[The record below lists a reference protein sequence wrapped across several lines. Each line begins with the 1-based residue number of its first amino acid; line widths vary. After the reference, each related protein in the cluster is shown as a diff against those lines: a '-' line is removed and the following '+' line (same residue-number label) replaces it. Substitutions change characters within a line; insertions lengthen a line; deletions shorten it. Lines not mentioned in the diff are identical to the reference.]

1 MVDSKHEA
9 SETNGRPAKPL
20 VLVVD
25 DEAGVRK
32 ALERYLASIG
42 YAVAVAADG
51 VEGLRLAE
59 ALRPTVILTDVRM
72 PVMDGHGLLRRLNE
86 LGRNSSVVLMSGSG
100 TIDDA
105 IGAIRHGAVD
115 YLKKPWTLD
124 ELARVINRARE
135 LAESLDQ
142 IGHERRAPGAPASHR
157 FRTGTGMP
165 AAAGASP
172 GATAEVEGAPAAI
185 AIDGVAVVERVVER
199 ATRDRELPAAP
210 VAFTRPGSL
219 DAGALRAA
227 FPIRL
232 DALTALVDRIC
243 RFSEARSL
251 AMRGIA
257 EVADGELGLDPLRC
271 QHAGMLFDVGAMCLL
286 SAIDDTLVKAGA
298 PIADVPKMR
307 AAIDARHPLVG
318 SLILE
323 SWGVDA
329 ELVNLTHDHHATALP
344 SSTPALWCAAALGGA
359 LAVHLTGFGDP
370 LGENGLTSDM
380 LARCAYRMG
389 VGDTTLRRLTQSLVS
404 EANRIWND
412 G

>member
-1 MVDSKHEA
+1 MADSKHEG

-25 DEAGVRK
+25 DEPGVRK
-32 ALERYLASIG
+32 ALERYLGSIG
-42 YAVAVAADG
+42 YIVAAAADG
-51 VEGLRLAE
+51 VEGLRMAE
-59 ALRPTVILTDVRM
+59 ALKPTVILTDVRM

-115 YLKKPWTLD
+115 YLKKPWTLE
-124 ELARVINRARE
+124 ELARVVNRARD

-142 IGHERRAPGAPASHR
+142 IAHEHRVPGAPATHR
-157 FRTGTGMP
+157 VRTGTGTP
-165 AAAGASP
+165 AAGGGGGVAPAGP
-172 GATAEVEGAPAAI
+172 PEVEGPPP
-185 AIDGVAVVERVVER
+185 IDGVAIVERVVER

-257 EVADGELGLDPLRC
+257 EVADGELGLEPLRC

-323 SWGVDA
+323 TWGIDA
-329 ELVNLTHDHHATALP
+329 ELVNLTHDHHATSLP

-380 LARCAYRMG
+380 LARCAYRLG
-389 VGDTTLRRLTQSLVS
+389 VGDTTLRRLTQSLVP
-404 EANRIWND
+404 EANRIWEA
-412 G
+412 